1 MTQQLTWLVTGC
13 SSGLGEAMV
22 KAILSKGDRV
32 IATARASKGISGS
45 ERLSELK
52 EAGAA
57 VLELDV
63 TSPQEELDEIA
74 KTAWEVYGHIDVLVN
89 NAGYVE
95 SGALEEMSEEL
106 ITRSLRAN
114 ALGPINLTRSFLP
127 MMRARKTGT
136 LLFVG
141 SVSVYY
147 TRQTSGTYIGSK
159 ALLEGLA
166 TNLAV
171 EVAPFGLRTSILTF
185 GHFRTGILLPN
196 KRQSRAPNKVS
207 DYEEINNVA
216 QERTKKAHGSW
227 PGDARKGCE
236 LVVDAVRG
244 EGTCSDRD
252 LPLRLPI
259 GSDTFGIMREDLQK
273 RLQVCDEWEDIM
285 SKTDCEEII

>member
-1 MTQQLTWLVTGC
+1 MAPQLTWLVTGC

-22 KAILSKGDRV
+22 KAILSKGDKV
-32 IATARASKGISGS
+32 IATARASQGISGS
-45 ERLSELK
+45 ERLSALE

-63 TSPQEELDEIA
+63 TSPQEELDQIA
-74 KTAWEVYGHIDVLVN
+74 KTVWEVYGHIDVLVN
-89 NAGYVE
+89 NAGYGE
-95 SGALEEMSEEL
+95 SGIMEEMSEEL
-106 ITRSLRAN
+106 ITCSLRAN

-141 SVSVYY
+141 SVSIYY
-147 TRQTSGTYIGSK
+147 TMPTSGTYIGSK

-185 GHFRTGILLPN
+185 GHFRTDLLLPN
-196 KRQSRAPNKVS
+196 KRQYRPPNKVS
-207 DYEEINNVA
+207 DYEEINSVME
-216 QERTKKAHGSW
+216 ERIKKAHGTW
-227 PGDARKGCE
+227 PGDAMKGCE

-244 EGTCSDRD
+244 EGTCSGKE
-252 LPLRLPI
+252 LPLRLPV
-259 GSDTFGIMREDLQK
+259 GSDTFGIMRDDLQK

-285 SKTDCEEII
+285 SKTDYE

>member
-1 MTQQLTWLVTGC
+1 M
-13 SSGLGEAMV
+13 M
-22 KAILSKGDRV
+22 
-32 IATARASKGISGS
+32 
-45 ERLSELK
+45 
-52 EAGAA
+52 
-57 VLELDV
+57 
-63 TSPQEELDEIA
+63 
-74 KTAWEVYGHIDVLVN
+74 N
-89 NAGYVE
+89 
-95 SGALEEMSEEL
+95 SEEL
-106 ITRSLRAN
+106 VTRSLRAN

-147 TRQTSGTYIGSK
+147 TMPSTSSYIGSK

-185 GHFRTGILLPN
+185 GHFRTDILCSSNLH
-196 KRQSRAPNKVS
+196 SRAPNKLS
-207 DYEEINNVA
+207 DYVEANNEVR
-216 QERTKKAHGSW
+216 ERIKNAHGTW
-227 PGDARKGCE
+227 PGDARKACD

-244 EGTCSDRD
+244 EGRCAGKD

-285 SKTDCEEII
+285 SKTDCE